1 MPEGAHMEWTQAL
14 TIIASMF
21 AMMLWS
27 MRERRADYLYTMKL
41 IDEIHEEMKDFHVKL
56 AMQDF
61 EFKSRLTA
69 IEERRK

>member
-1 MPEGAHMEWTQAL
+1 MDWTQAL

-27 MRERRADYLYTMKL
+27 MRERRADYLYTMKI
-41 IDEIHEEMKDFHVKL
+41 IDEIKNEMKDFHVRLEKI
-56 AMQDF
+56 DC
-61 EFKSRLTA
+61 EFKMRLAA

>member
-1 MPEGAHMEWTQAL
+1 MKMEWTQSL

-41 IDEIHEEMKDFHVKL
+41 IDEIKNEMKEFHG
-56 AMQDF
+56 
-61 EFKSRLTA
+61 RLCA
-69 IEERRK
+69 IEEKRK